1 MPIGLG
7 REVLRQLANDMTSKH
22 LEEMDDVDL
31 QRLTE
36 QLWRWHDEALR
47 ELLKR
52 GHVVPQQR
60 WEAHAEAEGAGGA
73 E

>member
-1 MPIGLG
+1 VPIGLG

-60 WEAHAEAEGAGGA
+60 
-73 E
+73 

>member
-1 MPIGLG
+1 VLIGLG
-7 REVLRQLANDMTSKH
+7 REVLRRLSNDMTIEH
-22 LEEMDDVDL
+22 LREMEDIDL

-52 GHVVPQQR
+52 GHVVPRRQ
-60 WEAHAEAEGAGGA
+60 A
-73 E
+73 

>member
-1 MPIGLG
+1 MLVGLG
-7 REVLRQLANDMTSKH
+7 REVLRRLSNEMTVEH
-22 LEEMDDVDL
+22 LQEMKDIEL

-52 GHVVPQQR
+52 GHVVPQQP
-60 WEAHAEAEGAGGA
+60 A
-73 E
+73 

>member
-1 MPIGLG
+1 MLVGLG
-7 REVLRQLANDMTSKH
+7 REVLRRLSDEMTVEH
-22 LEEMDDVDL
+22 LKEMEDLEL

-52 GHVVPQQR
+52 GHVVPQQPAR
-60 WEAHAEAEGAGGA
+60 Y
-73 E
+73 

>member
-1 MPIGLG
+1 MTSRLG
-7 REVLRQLANDMTSKH
+7 CDVLRQLSDKMSTRD
-22 LEEMDDVDL
+22 LQEMGGTDL

-52 GHVVPQQR
+52 GHVVPLQK
-60 WEAHAEAEGAGGA
+60 
-73 E
+73 

>member
-1 MPIGLG
+1 
-7 REVLRQLANDMTSKH
+7 MTRKH
-22 LEEMDDVDL
+22 LEEMGDVDL

-52 GHVVPQQR
+52 GHVVP
-60 WEAHAEAEGAGGA
+60 AKK
-73 E
+73 